1 MNSKNKVSVIIL
13 TYDEAENIE
22 RAIVNTISWAH
33 EVIVLDSYSSD
44 NTVEIAISL
53 GAKVFK
59 RKFDNYSAQRNYAIQ
74 EIQIE
79 TEWIL
84 FLDADEYLSNELKS
98 EINSELLNP
107 TADGYFLKR
116 RFYFHGKWIK
126 WGGYYPIWILR
137 LFKKGKGLFHR
148 EINEHLALQGVTAKL
163 VNYFVDDNQKPM
175 CYWWHKHID
184 YAKQEAISLI
194 QSNSKSLKYNFWGS
208 QADRKLWIR
217 YRIWNR
223 LPIYIRPFIYFFY
236 RYFFRL
242 GFLDGFIFHFYHGLV
257 YYLIIDSFYLEL
269 KKKSNLSNGRK

>member
-98 EINSELLNP
+98 EINSELLC
-107 TADGYFLKR
+107 
-116 RFYFHGKWIK
+116 
-126 WGGYYPIWILR
+126 
-137 LFKKGKGLFHR
+137 
-148 EINEHLALQGVTAKL
+148 EISNVYKL
-163 VNYFVDDNQKPM
+163 P
-175 CYWWHKHID
+175 ID
-184 YAKQEAISLI
+184 YF
-194 QSNSKSLKYNFWGS
+194 SKG
-208 QADRKLWIR
+208 
-217 YRIWNR
+217 RIKVELTNVK
-223 LPIYIRPFIYFFY
+223 FF
-236 RYFFRL
+236 
-242 GFLDGFIFHFYHGLV
+242 
-257 YYLIIDSFYLEL
+257 
-269 KKKSNLSNGRK
+269 